1 MHSDIFSLESL
12 RTEKKEKRRMKCKGN
27 KLTKAR
33 VLRKFVETLDL
44 KLEKVHSATSAG
56 GTTYWR
62 LVRDHGGELCPLYAP
77 NSFKIY
83 TFSSRTVILDY
94 LLNDIPW
101 WYERWQEKDSSG
113 MLSMRKVVFDNPL
126 FGCQSLEEAML
137 KLDLLDSEKPKK

>member
-1 MHSDIFSLESL
+1 M
-12 RTEKKEKRRMKCKGN
+12 
-27 KLTKAR
+27 KLTKVK
-33 VLRKFVETLDL
+33 VLNRFTEVLGL

-56 GTTYWR
+56 GTIYWR
-62 LVRDHGGELCPLYAP
+62 LVRDRGGELCPLYAP

-83 TFSSRTVILDY
+83 AYSPRIVILDY

-101 WYERWQEKDSSG
+101 WYEKWAEKDSSG
-113 MLSMRKVVFDNPL
+113 IASKRKVKFANPV